1 MLSSFADKQIHNIMH
16 HVEYEN
22 SYLVLLKEEEILNPF
37 EVLKEIFQEFSS
49 ATQIQDELYEIM
61 TLAVR
66 KNYWMTYESP
76 LILYKKYK
84 KLIRLFEAGW
94 LIEKIRP
101 DLDLLKK
108 FSIPYKEIQVNTYK
122 DSNQRQ
128 YDALTNAYQ
137 TLIRVYNSEPLFLLK
152 SDLYNLL
159 FEGLMPTSVHY
170 TYDFEGYMARAVE
183 QMNDLII
190 SLHYIYNY
198 EKDKLLSDLDIAILS
213 KERDEFIKRDT
224 LYEYDGGF
232 YDLYNYSKKEEVI
245 NAVVIS
251 KEILFTRNFW
261 KFHSNPGNILHYY
274 HDFLFILDCYSRH
287 YHFILINGI
296 DINTK
301 WKYPNEKKK
310 ELYNKGYKW
319 IKRPWKYLHNQFQK
333 KSIYEWR
340 EILEHCLEDVLSN
353 KQIGFSVDIDHNEML
368 DFIGALLFLQELSDY
383 EPEI

>member
-1 MLSSFADKQIHNIMH
+1 MH

-22 SYLVLLKEEEILNPF
+22 SYIVLLKEEEILNPF
-37 EVLKEIFQEFSS
+37 AVLKETFQEFST
-49 ATQIQDELYEIM
+49 ATQIQNELYEIM

-84 KLIRLFEAGW
+84 KLIRLIEAGW

-108 FSIPYKEIQVNTYK
+108 LSKPYKEIQVNTSK

-128 YDALTNAYQ
+128 YDSLTNAYQ
-137 TLIRVYNSEPLFLLK
+137 TLISVYNSEPLFLLK
-152 SDLYNLL
+152 NDLYNLL
-159 FEGLMPTSVHY
+159 FEGLMPTAVHY
-170 TYDFEGYMARAVE
+170 TYEFEGYMARAVE
-183 QMNDLII
+183 QINELII
-190 SLHYIYNY
+190 SLHNIYNY
-198 EKDKLLSDLDIAILS
+198 EKDKILSDLDIEILS

-224 LYEYDGGF
+224 VYNYNGGY
-232 YDLYNYSKKEEVI
+232 YDLYSYSIKEDVI
-245 NAVVIS
+245 NAVAIS
-251 KEILFTRNFW
+251 KEILFTKNFW
-261 KFHSNPGNILHYY
+261 KFHGNPGNILHYY
-274 HDFLFILDCYSRH
+274 HDFLFILDCYSTH
-287 YHFILINGI
+287 YKYILRKGI

-301 WKYPNEKKK
+301 WKYPKEKRE
-310 ELYNKGYKW
+310 ELFSKGYKW

-340 EILEHCLEDVLSN
+340 EFLELCLEDVLSN
-353 KQIGFSVDIDHNEML
+353 QQIGYRVDFDHNEML
-368 DFIGALLFLQELSDY
+368 DFIVALLFLQEISDY